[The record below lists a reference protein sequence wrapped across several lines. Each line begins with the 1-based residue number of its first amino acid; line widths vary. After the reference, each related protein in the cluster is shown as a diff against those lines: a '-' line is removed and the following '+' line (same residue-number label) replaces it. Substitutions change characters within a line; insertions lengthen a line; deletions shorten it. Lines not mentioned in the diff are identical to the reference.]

1 VVFEWDTSGFAWEK
15 GKPQSDRELEVRT
28 GMGGGFVKVKV
39 LPKPIIAVH
48 GWWAGAKG
56 WDPAKQIIPD
66 TIPPELKGRVFA
78 VGDGQGAG
86 RMDTDPQTGNSIA
99 QNATEEALYIKSIR
113 ERLDAAHVDLV
124 VHSMGG
130 LISRYYIQKL
140 MPRRRTRRRWS
151 RIW

>member
-1 VVFEWDTSGFAWEK
+1 VG
-15 GKPQSDRELEVRT
+15 R
-28 GMGGGFVKVKV
+28 
-39 LPKPIIAVH
+39 
-48 GWWAGAKG
+48 AKG

-78 VGDGQGAG
+78 VGDGQGDG